1 MYYDIEITPE
11 QKDILNRVHYLLA
24 VGKHEQERLVV
35 EDILAQIVMADQK
48 RRAVGKPKTAPTAQI
63 YNLRQSGYTQEQI
76 AQQTG
81 VSLSTVRRELRKKS
95 FSISRNWRRRTITRA
110 KVLR

>member
-35 EDILAQIVMADQK
+35 EDILAQIVIADQK

-95 FSISRNWRRRTITRA
+95 FSISRN
-110 KVLR
+110 